1 MPYLCAKISYRF
13 FHGCGFQ
20 SWLLN
25 VISARCGKGSVQT
38 FGQHPRAP
46 LTTPFLRRKVSNV
59 TKQPLLSCPRPLDSS
74 NRTIGHQWRLVIR
87 LYNSPIRGVAQ
98 AYGTVRPIQ
107 IKTTCYAHI
116 ASFSCLGSLPG
127 HLGFP
132 CFVSRCHSTVGESLS
147 ACTLIDHGIT
157 QYCTPISNWD
167 ITG

>member
-1 MPYLCAKISYRF
+1 MPYLCAKISYRSS
-13 FHGCGFQ
+13 HGCGSQ

-38 FGQHPRAP
+38 FGQRPRAP

-59 TKQPLLSCPRPLDSS
+59 TKQTLLSCPRPLDSS

-116 ASFSCLGSLPG
+116 ASLRFAAWPSEISL
-127 HLGFP
+127 L
-132 CFVSRCHSTVGESLS
+132 CFQVPQ
-147 ACTLIDHGIT
+147 HGGGKSQCMYI
-157 QYCTPISNWD
+157 N
-167 ITG
+167 